1 MKSKGVQGGRLPV
14 ASHADVFRGVLL
26 PALKTPAWE
35 ARLSAWTSSP
45 KSPCGSILVSD
56 HSVFAFWVVAYERFD
71 FINFMI
77 SFTLFCSMKKNS
89 FEIHSFLVAKKE
101 AK

>member
-35 ARLSAWTSSP
+35 ARFMSVVNHRLLS
-45 KSPCGSILVSD
+45 GSWNNVS
-56 HSVFAFWVVAYERFD
+56 
-71 FINFMI
+71 NQL
-77 SFTLFCSMKKNS
+77 TNS
-89 FEIHSFLVAKKE
+89 IW
-101 AK
+101 

>member
-35 ARLSAWTSSP
+35 ARLSAWISSR

-56 HSVFAFWVVAYERFD
+56 HSVFAFWVVAYGRFD
-71 FINFMI
+71 CINFMI
-77 SFTLFCSMKKNS
+77 SFTLFCSMKKARLKY
-89 FEIHSFLVAKKE
+89 IHFL
-101 AK
+101 